1 MGLERN
7 RITVRAASLAL
18 SAMVILAM
26 AGACT
31 PTPPPVE
38 DPPSEPTV
46 TPEPEEPAE
55 ETIDVLVYLVRGETL
70 GVASR
75 TVQRTETVGSAAI
88 GELLSG
94 PTDQDAEAGLA
105 TEIPE
110 GTSLE
115 SISIEDGTATV
126 DLSADY
132 ESGGGTLSM
141 QLRVAQVIYTLT
153 QFPTVERVSFMID
166 GMPVEAIGGE
176 GIVVSPPV
184 TREDF
189 ADNTLPAILVES
201 PTPWQEVSS
210 PMRAHG
216 MSNTFEATFL
226 YEIVDP
232 SGRIVAEGFVTATSG
247 SGVWGTFDVTLPFE
261 IEQEGIGSLIVFE
274 ESAKDGSRVNL
285 VEISLHMKR

>member
-1 MGLERN
+1 MGFETDKLAAR
-7 RITVRAASLAL
+7 VRSVAL
-18 SAMVILAM
+18 SLIVIVAMVGGCAP
-26 AGACT
+26 T
-31 PTPPPVE
+31 TPPAE
-38 DPPSEPTV
+38 EPSPEPTV
-46 TPEPEEPAE
+46 TPEPEEPAA

-70 GVASR
+70 GVTSR
-75 TVQRTETVGSAAI
+75 EVPATEAVATAAI

-94 PTDQDAEAGLA
+94 PTDRDVEAGLSTA
-105 TEIPE
+105 IPE
-110 GTSLE
+110 GTTSGGV
-115 SISIEDGTATV
+115 SIADGTATV
-126 DLSADY
+126 DLSSEY

-141 QLRVAQVIYTLT
+141 QMRVAQVVYTLT
-153 QFPTVERVSFMID
+153 QFDTVERVAFMID
-166 GMPVEAIGGE
+166 GAPVEAIGGE
-176 GIVVSPPV
+176 GIMVAPPV

-210 PMRAHG
+210 PMRVRG

-261 IEQEGIGSLIVFE
+261 IEREGVGSLIVFE
-274 ESAKDGSRVNL
+274 ESAEDGSRLDL
-285 VEISLHMKR
+285 VEIPLRMSR